1 MPEDL
6 AGEQAFGVLAA
17 QARGDGDRRVD
28 VGQAEQ
34 GGGAGTLQ
42 RLQAQY
48 RTGDDAEGAFGADEQ
63 LLEVVAGGVLQQPA
77 QVAVD
82 AAVGEYRFQA
92 EHALAHGAEAEGAD
106 AAGVGRYQPADAGAA
121 ARGEIDAGVES
132 GLGGQRLGLFEGDAG
147 VEVEGLA
154 GRIQPVYAVQPAQRE
169 QHVAGLRGAAADQ
182 TGESALG
189 HQGASRLAA
198 QTHHGSDLV
207 GAFRQDQE
215 ASGEVLRMVAGVLPG
230 ERGTVAHATG
240 AEDLAEGAVE
250 FGIVHGGLRV
260 RDGRARLAAPRR
272 SADGPPGRRAA
283 VRAGARDRARVRRRS
298 RSRGRWRGSPGCR
311 YRPRAE

>member
-1 MPEDL
+1 M
-6 AGEQAFGVLAA
+6 LAA

-106 AAGVGRYQPADAGAA
+106 AAGVGRDQPADAGAA

-154 GRIQPVYAVQPAQRE
+154 GRIQPMYAVQPAQRE

-182 TGESALG
+182 AGESALG
-189 HQGASRLAA
+189 
-198 QTHHGSDLV
+198 
-207 GAFRQDQE
+207 
-215 ASGEVLRMVAGVLPG
+215 
-230 ERGTVAHATG
+230 
-240 AEDLAEGAVE
+240 
-250 FGIVHGGLRV
+250 
-260 RDGRARLAAPRR
+260 
-272 SADGPPGRRAA
+272 
-283 VRAGARDRARVRRRS
+283 
-298 RSRGRWRGSPGCR
+298 
-311 YRPRAE
+311 Y

>member
-1 MPEDL
+1 MPPALVATSPPML
-6 AGEQAFGVLAA
+6 ALPRAARSMPGSSPASAASAWACSRVTPASRSRVWLAA
-17 QARGDGDRRVD
+17 SSRCM
-28 VGQAEQ
+28 
-34 GGGAGTLQ
+34 
-42 RLQAQY
+42 
-48 RTGDDAEGAFGADEQ
+48 
-63 LLEVVAGGVLQQPA
+63 
-77 QVAVD
+77 
-82 AAVGEYRFQA
+82 RFS
-92 EHALAHGAEAEGAD
+92 L
-106 AAGVGRYQPADAGAA
+106 R
-121 ARGEIDAGVES
+121 S
-132 GLGGQRLGLFEGDAG
+132 
-147 VEVEGLA
+147 
-154 GRIQPVYAVQPAQRE
+154 E

-182 TGESALG
+182 AGESALG

-230 ERGTVAHATG
+230 ERGTVAHAAG

>member
-28 VGQAEQ
+28 VRQAEQ

-106 AAGVGRYQPADAGAA
+106 AAGVGRDQPADAGAA

-154 GRIQPVYAVQPAQRE
+154 GRIQPMYAVQPAQRGSTSP
-169 QHVAGLRGAAADQ
+169 ACAAPPP
-182 TGESALG
+182 TRPVS
-189 HQGASRLAA
+189 
-198 QTHHGSDLV
+198 
-207 GAFRQDQE
+207 
-215 ASGEVLRMVAGVLPG
+215 PPW
-230 ERGTVAHATG
+230 GT
-240 AEDLAEGAVE
+240 
-250 FGIVHGGLRV
+250 
-260 RDGRARLAAPRR
+260 RARPIWRHRRTTAATW
-272 SADGPPGRRAA
+272 SVLSGRTRKLP
-283 VRAGARDRARVRRRS
+283 ARFC
-298 RSRGRWRGSPGCR
+298 GW
-311 YRPRAE
+311 